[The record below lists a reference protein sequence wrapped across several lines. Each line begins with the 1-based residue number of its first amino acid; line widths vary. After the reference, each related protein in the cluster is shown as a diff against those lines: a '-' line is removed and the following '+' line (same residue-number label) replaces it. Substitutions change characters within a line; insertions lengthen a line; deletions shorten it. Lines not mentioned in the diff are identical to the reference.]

1 VRAVV
6 ALGTTPAIT
15 DTGWRTL
22 VAPATLIASKDKN
35 DKIYVSWTLVPGA
48 TSYLLTRTG
57 GAGEVTFTTVNNSK
71 SDTTA
76 VAGIIYTYRVQAICA
91 LVTTGSSPTD
101 TGIRVSSFSTLLA
114 GGGAAKGGSVDASGR
129 VSSNSDTPDE
139 MEGSADD
146 ETSADHTWLI
156 DGVKIENGPFVMNH
170 HDAMVVK
177 LRDPASVD
185 DASML
190 VLFGEGFLDGTL
202 RVAFDEYQPSIGD
215 EWTVILSS
223 GLVGDFRRV
232 LLPGLP
238 EGMSMETERVGTI
251 YQVRVIATPE

>member
-1 VRAVV
+1 M
-6 ALGTTPAIT
+6 
-15 DTGWRTL
+15 
-22 VAPATLIASKDKN
+22 
-35 DKIYVSWTLVPGA
+35 
-48 TSYLLTRTG
+48 
-57 GAGEVTFTTVNNSK
+57 E
-71 SDTTA
+71 
-76 VAGIIYTYRVQAICA
+76 
-91 LVTTGSSPTD
+91 SST
-101 TGIRVSSFSTLLA
+101 
-114 GGGAAKGGSVDASGR
+114 
-129 VSSNSDTPDE
+129 
-139 MEGSADD
+139 DD

-177 LRDPASVD
+177 LRDPASAE

-215 EWTVILSS
+215 EWTVILSG

-232 LLPGLP
+232 LLPALP